1 MRMRFSGISGCL
13 SAAVLALGVGGAP
26 VVQADAL
33 GDSLEQAHI
42 RKATFA
48 APAWE
53 GYTNA
58 DGSGLYWD
66 LLKQVY
72 AYMDSSRF
80 ASVCLDFKPV

>member
-1 MRMRFSGISGCL
+1 M
-13 SAAVLALGVGGAP
+13 
-26 VVQADAL
+26 VQADAL

-66 LLKQVY
+66 LLKRS
-72 AYMDSSRF
+72 MRPTGST
-80 ASVCLDFKPV
+80 

>member
-1 MRMRFSGISGCL
+1 MRFAGISGCL

-53 GYTNA
+53 AIPTPTA
-58 DGSGLYWD
+58 
-66 LLKQVY
+66 
-72 AYMDSSRF
+72 A
-80 ASVCLDFKPV
+80 VCTGTC

>member
-1 MRMRFSGISGCL
+1 MRFSGISGASRQRCWRF
-13 SAAVLALGVGGAP
+13 GGGAP

-66 LLKQVY
+66 LLK
-72 AYMDSSRF
+72 
-80 ASVCLDFKPV
+80 